1 VAVSRKRLD
10 AVIIGGGHN
19 GLVCA
24 AYLAAAG
31 QAVCI
36 VERRHVVGGAA
47 VTEEFHPDFRN
58 STASYTVSLL
68 DPVVIRDLRLHEH
81 GLEVIERPF
90 ANFLPLS
97 ATDSIRVGGGLAA
110 TQAEVA
116 RYSRRDAER
125 LPAYYAML
133 DGVADVLRDLLHATP
148 PNVGAGMPA
157 LLDAWK
163 VAKRFRA
170 LDRTGQRDVLDL
182 FTKSAGEL
190 LDRWFES
197 DPIKAA
203 FGFDA
208 VVGNFQS
215 PYTPGSAYVLLHHVF
230 GEVNGKRGQWGHARG
245 GMGSITQ
252 AMAKECVARGV
263 AIRVSAPVARVVVE
277 GDRAVGVE
285 LEGGEVL
292 HARRV
297 IVNVNPKLLYEKLMP
312 PEHVAD
318 DFQRRIDGY
327 RCGSGTFRMNVA
339 LSALPD
345 FNCMRGTVAAPH
357 HAAGIVIAPSL
368 RYMEQAYFDA
378 KTTGVSRAPIVEVL
392 IPSVVDATLA
402 PPGMHV
408 ASLFCQHVHPQMP
421 AVSGRSFDDARDDIA
436 DLMIATVDAMA
447 PNFKASVIG
456 RRAYTPLDLER
467 EFGLTGG
474 DIFHGALGLDQL
486 FSARPVLGHADYRMP
501 LPGLYLCGAGA
512 HPGGGVTGIPG
523 RNAARE
529 ILRDVRRRRH

>member
-1 VAVSRKRLD
+1 
-10 AVIIGGGHN
+10 
-19 GLVCA
+19 
-24 AYLAAAG
+24 
-31 QAVCI
+31 
-36 VERRHVVGGAA
+36 
-47 VTEEFHPDFRN
+47 
-58 STASYTVSLL
+58 
-68 DPVVIRDLRLHEH
+68 
-81 GLEVIERPF
+81 
-90 ANFLPLS
+90 
-97 ATDSIRVGGGLAA
+97 
-110 TQAEVA
+110 
-116 RYSRRDAER
+116 
-125 LPAYYAML
+125 
-133 DGVADVLRDLLHATP
+133 
-148 PNVGAGMPA
+148 
-157 LLDAWK
+157 
-163 VAKRFRA
+163 
-170 LDRTGQRDVLDL
+170 
-182 FTKSAGEL
+182 
-190 LDRWFES
+190 
-197 DPIKAA
+197 
-203 FGFDA
+203 
-208 VVGNFQS
+208 
-215 PYTPGSAYVLLHHVF
+215 
-230 GEVNGKRGQWGHARG
+230 
-245 GMGSITQ
+245 
-252 AMAKECVARGV
+252 
-263 AIRVSAPVARVVVE
+263 
-277 GDRAVGVE
+277 
-285 LEGGEVL
+285 
-292 HARRV
+292 V

-345 FNCMRGTVAAPH
+345 FNCMRGTAAAPH

-447 PNFKASVIG
+447 PNFKASVVG
-456 RRAYTPLDLER
+456 RRAHTPLDLER

-486 FSARPVLGHADYRMP
+486 FSARPVLGNADYRMP

-529 ILRDVRRRRH
+529 ILRDVRRLRH